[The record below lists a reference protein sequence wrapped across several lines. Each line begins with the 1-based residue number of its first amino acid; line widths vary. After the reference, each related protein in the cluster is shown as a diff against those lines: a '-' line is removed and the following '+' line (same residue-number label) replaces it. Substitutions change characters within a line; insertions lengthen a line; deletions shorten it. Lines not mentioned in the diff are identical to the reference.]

1 MEIKKF
7 SYGIS
12 LYFKSF
18 WLLRRCSDG
27 SEQHSMC
34 LYKVQFCLQYL
45 NILIHFMKYPHV
57 NNWRNGPFVTKAAIT
72 RYICL
77 NEIKFCE
84 SDSLI
89 KNNLYAQ
96 PRERSS
102 DRWIKQMTLR
112 RSINLTCGCR
122 WATLLYRARPQNCWA
137 LLIMCVIRSGSTYFM
152 PGKWCVFNGS
162 HILPS
167 LCNISDRVPVSLA
180 TINQHQGLSG

>member
-1 MEIKKF
+1 MASVCILRAFDCYADVLTVVNSTACVCTKFLFTKSQHIDTLYEIPTCKQLKKW
-7 SYGIS
+7 S
-12 LYFKSF
+12 LCYKS
-18 WLLRRCSDG
+18 SN
-27 SEQHSMC
+27 
-34 LYKVQFCLQYL
+34 YK
-45 NILIHFMKYPHV
+45 IHLSQWNQVLWIRLSNKKH
-57 NNWRNGPFVTKAAIT
+57 
-72 RYICL
+72 
-77 NEIKFCE
+77 
-84 SDSLI
+84 
-89 KNNLYAQ
+89 LYAQ

>member
-1 MEIKKF
+1 
-7 SYGIS
+7 
-12 LYFKSF
+12 
-18 WLLRRCSDG
+18 
-27 SEQHSMC
+27 MC
-34 LYKVQFCLQYL
+34 LCLFLFTKSQ
-45 NILIHFMKYPHV
+45 LIDTLYEIPICKQLKK
-57 NNWRNGPFVTKAAIT
+57 WSFVTIVAIT

-102 DRWIKQMTLR
+102 DRGIKQMTFR

-122 WATLLYRARPQNCWA
+122 WATLLYRARPQNCWT
-137 LLIMCVIRSGSTYFM
+137 LLIMCVIRLGSTYFM
-152 PGKWCVFNGS
+152 PGKWCVFNGF